1 MCINRLNMFV
11 PARHFCGAGPM
22 NRLIAN
28 TVTCILIGL
37 LSIPTVAQNP
47 AKKPAVSPSQTVLA
61 HDKRWIGTWA
71 TAPQPFMPGS
81 LQTFR
86 NQSLRLIV
94 HTSAGGARVRITI
107 SNTFGDHPLL
117 IGGAHIA
124 RRVAG
129 SDTDPTS
136 DRTLMFHGRSSTT
149 VPARLTVV
157 SDPVE
162 LEVPALSDL
171 AISLFLPKA
180 TEATTLHILAM
191 ETSYVSSGDSTA
203 EVKFPVIKAIHS
215 WPFLTGVDVAA
226 SAHGATI
233 VAFGSSLTDG
243 DGSTLDTNR
252 RWPDVL
258 AERLQKGAT
267 GKTEVGVL
275 NQG

>member
-1 MCINRLNMFV
+1 
-11 PARHFCGAGPM
+11 M

-28 TVTCILIGL
+28 TMTCVLIGL
-37 LSIPTVAQNP
+37 VSIPVMAQNP
-47 AKKPAVSPSQTVLA
+47 TKKPAVSPSSAVLV
-61 HDKRWIGTWA
+61 HGKRWIGTWA

-81 LQTFR
+81 LQSFR

-94 HTSAGGARVRITI
+94 HTSIGGAKVRIKI
-107 SNTFGDHPLL
+107 SNTFGDRPLL

-124 RRVAG
+124 RRTVAA
-129 SDTDPTS
+129 DIDPIS
-136 DRTLMFHGRSSTT
+136 DRTLMFHGRSSIRIA
-149 VPARLTVV
+149 ARSMVV

-162 LEVPALSDL
+162 LDVPALSDL
-171 AISLFLPKA
+171 TISLFLPKT

-191 ETSYVSSGDSTA
+191 QTNYVSPETGDSTA
-203 EVKFPVIKAIHS
+203 DAKFPVAKTIRS

-226 SAHGATI
+226 AAHGAAV

-258 AERLQKGAT
+258 AERLQNGT
-267 GKTEVGVL
+267 DGKTGVAVL
-275 NQG
+275 NQGIIGNRC